1 MGYLASCGFVQPFVC
16 SFPSMVCIYSVHF
29 SPTTVN
35 TVFID
40 KHGCS
45 PVLLRLD
52 GLIDNVVCVYV
63 LFVCQQVFRR
73 RDQLMSR
80 ANSLKKAI
88 RQIIEQT
95 EKGRYQYS
103 SSSSIIVV
111 NS

>member
-1 MGYLASCGFVQPFVC
+1 MGLFFNIPWVILTPVGLSAFRVFLSLPWYVFIL
-16 SFPSMVCIYSVHF
+16 
-29 SPTTVN
+29 
-35 TVFID
+35 FID

-63 LFVCQQVFRR
+63 LFVCQPVFRR

-95 EKGRYQYS
+95 EKGRYRYS
-103 SSSSIIVV
+103 SSSSIIIV